1 MKTSTKLMLILLVLV
16 LTAPTLPGQ
25 TPATRRVMREKLTHS
40 QRILEAILTSD
51 FALLERET
59 TALTRVTETAAW
71 QALRSPEYLRQ
82 SEAFLAANRSLN
94 EAAKTRDLDGAAQL
108 YSSLTMSCF
117 ACHRHM
123 KDSRLAR

>member
-1 MKTSTKLMLILLVLV
+1 MKTSKRLLLILLMLV
-16 LTAPTLPGQ
+16 LTTPALPGQ

-40 QRILEAILTSD
+40 QRILEAILASD

-59 TALTRVTETAAW
+59 AALTRVTETAAW
-71 QALRSPEYLRQ
+71 QALKSPEYLRQ
-82 SEAFLAANRSLN
+82 SEAFLSANRALSQ
-94 EAAKTRDLDGAAQL
+94 AARERDLDGAAKL
-108 YSSLTMSCF
+108 YSSLTLTCF

>member
-82 SEAFLAANRSLN
+82 SEAFLAANRALN